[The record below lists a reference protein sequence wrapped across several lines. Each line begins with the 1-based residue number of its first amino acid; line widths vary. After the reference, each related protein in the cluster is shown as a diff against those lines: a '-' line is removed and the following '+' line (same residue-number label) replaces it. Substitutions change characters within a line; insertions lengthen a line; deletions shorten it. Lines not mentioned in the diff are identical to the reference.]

1 MPLLA
6 LVLLFSSALSSVVAP
21 PREWRDSIRDVYIDG
36 KLVLSAQTLTTSS
49 PRMLAV
55 VCGDE
60 VLILDPEAQSVAKA
74 AASELAFAA
83 DRTKATTAP
92 TFVGERAGTLV
103 KTDETFLALI
113 GGKSV
118 LVAPHQSKAGAMTL
132 DELWETAPVWRK
144 IAETYEPDGALVE
157 RLRAIDRPLQLTVVM
172 ATWCGDSRQQVPR
185 LLKSIERANN
195 PNLSVELIGI
205 DAEFLQPS
213 EVIAGQNITN
223 VPTVIVRDR
232 NREIGRFVETPAGA
246 TIEDDICDIASGTP
260 KPHPGR
266 YERGALL
273 NSGTYVLRNA
283 QHRVEGR
290 ERFELYE
297 RPGGGTVAH
306 SLIAKQNGSSVETWT
321 AIDAQKQTR
330 FVEVTHRA
338 QTTTRTR
345 YRRDGDSWFA
355 HSRGASGGIVD
366 QTVPASAA
374 VIAPATIT
382 YAWARDAASAYVV
395 PENGIGARRDVRFR
409 VAAGDVPK
417 WVRLEDGS
425 ERRLVKQ

>member
-1 MPLLA
+1 
-6 LVLLFSSALSSVVAP
+6 
-21 PREWRDSIRDVYIDG
+21 
-36 KLVLSAQTLTTSS
+36 
-49 PRMLAV
+49 
-55 VCGDE
+55 
-60 VLILDPEAQSVAKA
+60 
-74 AASELAFAA
+74 
-83 DRTKATTAP
+83 
-92 TFVGERAGTLV
+92 
-103 KTDETFLALI
+103 
-113 GGKSV
+113 
-118 LVAPHQSKAGAMTL
+118 
-132 DELWETAPVWRK
+132 VWRR

-172 ATWCGDSRQQVPR
+172 ATWCGDSRQHVPR
-185 LLKSIERANN
+185 LLKSIERAHN

-205 DAEFLQPS
+205 DAEFLQPMD
-213 EVIAGQNITN
+213 VIAGQNITN
-223 VPTVIVRDR
+223 VPTVIVRDT

-246 TIEDDICDIASGTP
+246 TIEGDICDIASGTP

-273 NSGTYVLRNA
+273 TAGTYVLRNA
-283 QHRVEGR
+283 QHRGEGH

-355 HSRGASGGIVD
+355 HSRGVSGGIVD
-366 QTVPASAA
+366 QTVPASAS

-395 PENGIGARRDVRFR
+395 PENGVGERREVKFR
-409 VAAGDVPK
+409 VAEGDVPK
-417 WVRLEDGS
+417 WVKLEDGS
-425 ERRLVKQ
+425 ERVLQRR